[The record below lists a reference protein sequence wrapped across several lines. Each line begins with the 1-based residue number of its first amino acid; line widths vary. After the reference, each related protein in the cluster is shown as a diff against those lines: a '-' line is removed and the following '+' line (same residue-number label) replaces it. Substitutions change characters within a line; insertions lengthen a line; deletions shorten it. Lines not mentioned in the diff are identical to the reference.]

1 MFILLVVGMFSTI
14 VVAMDS
20 LEPTFKTLQYDF
32 TEANNQFALDL
43 YLKLSNNKGNIFF
56 SLQHFICFGNGL

>member
-1 MFILLVVGMFSTI
+1 MMGKMCLVIVLLVVGMFSTVI
-14 VVAMDS
+14 AMDS
-20 LEPTFKTLQYDF
+20 PKPTKLSQYDF

-56 SLQHFICFGNGL
+56 SPYSIS